1 MGLNVNKLLAELERM
16 TGTELRRRYAEVFG
30 EESRSGNRQWLI
42 RRIAWRT
49 QALEEGDLPERAR
62 QRAMEIANDADLRV
76 HAPRQGAVIGTISGD
91 SGGRTM
97 TVAAPEG
104 CDGRLPM
111 PGAWLTREY
120 KGREIRV
127 RVLLRGFEYEGETY
141 RSLSAIAKVITGAH
155 WNGNLFF
162 GVGSPAKMRGKAVRS

>member
-1 MGLNVNKLLAELERM
+1 MGLNVGKLLAELERM

-42 RRIAWRT
+42 RRIAWRM

-62 QRAMEIANDADLRV
+62 QRAMEIANDADLRI
-76 HAPRQGAVIGTISGD
+76 HAPPRGAIAGSIAPGAAGPTVTASAPPGGD
-91 SGGRTM
+91 G
-97 TVAAPEG
+97 
-104 CDGRLPM
+104 LPM

-120 KGREIRV
+120 KGRMIRV
-127 RVLLRGFEYEGETY
+127 RVLPKGFVYEGETY
-141 RSLSAIAKVITGAH
+141 RSLSAIAKVVTGAH

-162 GVGSPAKMRGKAVRS
+162 GIGSPTKRTKAVRA

>member
-1 MGLNVNKLLAELERM
+1 MGLNVGRLLAELDRM

-42 RRIAWRT
+42 RRIAWRM
-49 QALEEGDLPERAR
+49 QALDEGDLPERAR

-76 HAPRQGAVIGTISGD
+76 HAPPRSAIVGSISPGAANRPVTAPAPAAGD
-91 SGGRTM
+91 S
-97 TVAAPEG
+97 
-104 CDGRLPM
+104 LPM

-120 KGREIRV
+120 KGRTIRV
-127 RVLLRGFEYEGETY
+127 RVLLRGFEYDGETY
-141 RSLSAIAKVITGAH
+141 RSLSAIAKVVTGAH

-162 GVGSPAKMRGKAVRS
+162 GVGSPAKNRGKAVRA

>member
-1 MGLNVNKLLAELERM
+1 MGLNLGKLLAELERM

-76 HAPRQGAVIGTISGD
+76 HAPRPGAVFGTISSD
-91 SGGRTM
+91 SHGRSV
-97 TVAAPEG
+97 TVPAPAG
-104 CDGRLPM
+104 CNGLPM

-120 KGREIRV
+120 KGRMIRV
-127 RVLLRGFEYEGETY
+127 RVLMRGFEYEGETY
-141 RSLSAIAKVITGAH
+141 RSLSAIAQAVTGAH

-162 GVGSPAKMRGKAVRS
+162 GIGSPAKNRGKAVRA

>member
-1 MGLNVNKLLAELERM
+1 MGLNVSKLLAELERM

-42 RRIAWRT
+42 RRIAWRM

-76 HAPRQGAVIGTISGD
+76 HAPPRGAIAGSISPSAANRTVTTSAPAGD
-91 SGGRTM
+91 KG
-97 TVAAPEG
+97 
-104 CDGRLPM
+104 LPM
-111 PGAWLTREY
+111 PGAWLTRGY
-120 KGREIRV
+120 KDRMIRV
-127 RVLLRGFEYEGETY
+127 RVLMRGFEYEGETY
-141 RSLSAIAKVITGAH
+141 RSLSAIAKVVTGAH

-162 GVGSPAKMRGKAVRS
+162 GVGSPAKKRGKAVRA

>member
-42 RRIAWRT
+42 RRIAWRM

-62 QRAMEIANDADLRV
+62 QRAMEIANDADLRI
-76 HAPRQGAVIGTISGD
+76 HAPPRSAVAGSISPGAAGHTVTASAPAGD
-91 SGGRTM
+91 NG
-97 TVAAPEG
+97 
-104 CDGRLPM
+104 LPM

-120 KGREIRV
+120 KGRTIRV
-127 RVLLRGFEYEGETY
+127 RVLLKGFEYDGEIY
-141 RSLSAIAKVITGAH
+141 RSLSAIAKVVTGAH

-162 GVGSPAKMRGKAVRS
+162 GIGSPGKKCGKAVRA

>member
-1 MGLNVNKLLAELERM
+1 VGLNVNKLVAELERM

-42 RRIAWRT
+42 RRIAWRM

-62 QRAMEIANDADLRV
+62 QLAMEIANDADLRI
-76 HAPRQGAVIGTISGD
+76 HAPPRAIAGSISPGAANRSVTASAPA
-91 SGGRTM
+91 GRN
-97 TVAAPEG
+97 AH
-104 CDGRLPM
+104 PM

-120 KGREIRV
+120 KGRTIRV
-127 RVLLRGFEYEGETY
+127 RVLLRGFEYDGETY
-141 RSLSAIAKVITGAH
+141 RSLSAIAKVVTGAH

-162 GVGSPAKMRGKAVRS
+162 GVGSPAKNRGKAVRA

>member
-1 MGLNVNKLLAELERM
+1 MALNVKKLLAELERM

-76 HAPRQGAVIGTISGD
+76 HAPTHGVIGTISAD
-91 SGGRTM
+91 RTT
-97 TVAAPEG
+97 TVSTG
-104 CDGRLPM
+104 NSDRLPM
-111 PGAWLTREY
+111 PGSLLAREY
-120 KGREIRV
+120 KGRMIRV
-127 RVLLRGFEYEGETY
+127 RVLPKGFEYEGETY
-141 RSLSAIAKVITGAH
+141 RSLSAIAKVVTGAH

-162 GVGSPAKMRGKAVRS
+162 GVASPPKKSTKAVRA

>member
-1 MGLNVNKLLAELERM
+1 MALNVNKLLAELERM

-42 RRIAWRT
+42 RRIAWRA

-76 HAPRQGAVIGTISGD
+76 HAPPRSAIVGSISP
-91 SGGRTM
+91 SASGRTV
-97 TVAAPEG
+97 TAQAPAG
-104 CDGRLPM
+104 CNGLPM

-120 KGREIRV
+120 KGRMIRV
-127 RVLLRGFEYEGETY
+127 RVLMRGFEYEGETY
-141 RSLSAIAKVITGAH
+141 RSLSAIAKVVTGAH

-162 GVGSPAKMRGKAVRS
+162 GVGSPAKKRCKAVRA